1 MTNQTPSNYRYN
13 QMNFEEDKQIF
24 ERISF
29 DGLVKEIQEHN
40 LSIEYPDEESD
51 SETESESELLYLKG
65 FLTLD
70 QYRQHLI
77 DEYGVISDET
87 YTYPG
92 ATEVFRIPELVRIII
107 EKLIEGEED
116 ILKYRGINRL
126 WDAIVVKY
134 TLKLHQDVK
143 FYYAVNKEIAEQ
155 FLDLIQTSPG
165 LRVFL
170 KEKSE
175 YEFKGARL
183 AREICENCGITDK
196 EYQKDLVFV
205 NQKRIEFRNKLGNNI
220 FDNIDPKYLD

>member
-24 ERISF
+24 ERTSF

-65 FLTLD
+65 FITLS
-70 QYRQHLI
+70 QYRQHLVN
-77 DEYGVISDET
+77 EYGLISTET

-92 ATEVFRIPELVRIII
+92 ASKVFWTPELVRIII
-107 EKLIEGEED
+107 EELIKGEED
-116 ILKYRGINRL
+116 ILKYRGINSL
-126 WDAIVVKY
+126 WKATVERY
-134 TLKLHQDVK
+134 TLKLHQDIK
-143 FYYAVNKEIAEQ
+143 FYYTINKEIAEQ
-155 FLDLIQTSPG
+155 FLDLIQISPG
-165 LRVFL
+165 TRVFL

-183 AREICENCGITDK
+183 AREICENCGITDE
-196 EYQKDLVFV
+196 EYQ
-205 NQKRIEFRNKLGNNI
+205 
-220 FDNIDPKYLD
+220 